1 MAKPLLSEGLWKEI
15 EPLLPPLRPRRSK
28 NAGRKPIPHRQA
40 LTGILFVLKTG
51 IAWEDLPQEMG
62 CGSGMTCWRRLA
74 AWQQAGVWAR
84 LHRLFLEKL
93 AAAGKIDWRRSLV
106 DSSSVRALK
115 GGPRRGPARRTGR
128 GPAASTTCSPT
139 GPACPWPCS

>member
-1 MAKPLLSEGLWKEI
+1 MAKPLLPEALWREI
-15 EPLLPPLRPRRSK
+15 EPLLPPLPPRRAK
-28 NAGRKPIPHRQA
+28 NAGRKPIAHRAA

-51 IAWEDLPQEMG
+51 IAWEDLPREMG

-74 AWQQAGVWAR
+74 AWQAAGVWER

-93 AAAGKIDWRRSLV
+93 AAAGQIDWRRSLV

-115 GGPRRGPARRTGR
+115 GGPRRGQTPPTGR
-128 GPAASTTCSPT
+128 GRAASTTCSPT
-139 GPACPWPCS
+139 GMACPWPCS